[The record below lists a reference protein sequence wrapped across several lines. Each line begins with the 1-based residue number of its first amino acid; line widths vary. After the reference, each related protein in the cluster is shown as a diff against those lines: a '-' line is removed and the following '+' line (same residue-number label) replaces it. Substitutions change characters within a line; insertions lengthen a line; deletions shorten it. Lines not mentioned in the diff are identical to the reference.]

1 MKDIQKI
8 VDDIEA
14 RESQM
19 AARRALHNDGATG
32 AIDIGGVAT
41 AGAIAETPSPAAHMG
56 QWEQMSRVEQG
67 INALEA
73 NWHNRQKSQTYAE
86 FVDAV
91 ESADAG
97 YASRTGDID
106 GTDEESQ
113 KAVADLLSK
122 DTKANAQYKQQQLER
137 ARKAYGDYKALEAD
151 DYQYHTPQDIQRMME
166 ATKGKGLWEGGI
178 AGAKEL
184 LSGDILGT
192 GIYLAGSLGAVAPE
206 LALGALGGA
215 AGNVAGGARL
225 ANAVRAITMAYGSYE
240 NSYGSKMADML
251 KERGIDVG
259 DFEKTAKAIA
269 ERGAE
274 IDDLK
279 YRSKNYATG
288 VALFDAVSGYAAG
301 LKLTPSEL
309 VRKVGV
315 DLKKSKSLTARL
327 GGEFANI
334 GTQSGV
340 QGVLGGAGEALG
352 TLAAGEEIDAGEV
365 LLEMLGEFTTAP
377 IEVLQA
383 GVSTTTNFRKDMA
396 RTELAEAE
404 AQLMENVVKVSEAT
418 AAALGNEETV
428 VKWAERLG
436 QGKVVHA
443 FAQDLVV
450 NGEMEKLQAVD
461 PELAEQ
467 VKQAA
472 EEGTTVT
479 MPVGKIA
486 EIAVKDNALAQE
498 MVKDVRLSVDGMS
511 PRQAEEFKK
520 TGFEETTK
528 KFDKALKKTKATV
541 QQFQSAHK
549 VAQRLKDEL
558 ITAGTDKYVAA
569 AQVKPVEMYLARRAA
584 QLGIDPEAIAKEIN
598 LRVAKDGVFSSIG
611 FDETRSESIL
621 TGNPALDREVKNW
634 ARLVDGLKT
643 RPNAPVRMLSQTPA
657 ILEMLGA
664 KYKGVFVPKHFFAG
678 ALQAEALDNPKH
690 HLHLNITKNILK
702 QIPAALTNPIAV
714 FHNKGDGRYVFMLEI
729 VDDNGATVITPIEFE
744 ADYHGASLTM
754 ALSAYSKNHELD
766 KAYEGKSDAEK
777 LSPKDR
783 WFVSNVLH
791 GATPVYVN
799 RPKFQ
804 AWAEERNLPD
814 PTKNKV
820 MMSEAKTEDDWAQ
833 YKADNNKL
841 YQSLPTAHPSAA
853 SIYSGNS
860 EDPRFSL
867 VTTDWNTTTGTEYR
881 ANVVDKVGALTGMKG
896 VGKDAKTVDEKAEA
910 LIKHMVDNLLFI
922 YKKIDPK
929 LRERAKLWYDGGRK
943 FVEKMSERYRISD
956 MQAAGV
962 IAVLSPQR
970 DWFSNLSLAE
980 RICDA
985 VYGKQRL
992 IRATEDKE
1000 VGKFV
1005 KQYLKAKQDK
1015 LNKFRKDYGDD
1026 YEKVITEGF
1035 TKYDEIDAK
1044 LKAIKAKLTSRTSA
1058 LKKKIAKAEGE
1069 DKAKL
1074 QAQLEELKAQYQPEI
1089 DALVEQRK
1097 PLATI
1102 RKAYTAMNRAINDFK
1117 EIDAATKQIMAG
1129 KSLYDLHYEGDYT
1142 ACAVLWRAI
1151 DTAKNP
1157 RSYNV
1162 MSPEGLA
1169 GGVRMKDDGSAPK
1182 AITTPDFS
1190 TLAKA
1195 FSILRDGSA
1204 LNVGLQLGLSHK
1216 VPNFY
1221 NNLFDPANPL
1231 FATIDTHAV
1240 AADTMFP
1247 WSGTS
1252 AGPSEA
1258 FAGVGDVALG
1268 YSGTYPLHFEAYR
1281 RAAMAVGISPREM
1294 QSITWEGVRVMF
1306 TDTMK
1311 RDPNFLKGVEDI
1323 WAKHESGKLTAAK
1336 AREEVYKFA
1345 MEGREMKMTWAD
1357 PKYGIQ
1363 PPKNGNVVVG
1373 DTYDRSHIE
1382 LEVDKVHYN
1391 DTSVMVELAPNP
1403 DDKQAVAEWNQ
1414 LDDQAKQEATI
1425 AFFDEIIDAVC
1436 QFLGV
1441 ATTRPTVTIGG
1452 YQGETNTSVNI
1463 SVLQGKNA
1471 AEFARLIGAA
1481 VGQKGV
1487 WLMSEAPVEGLS
1499 EQPTIAIELPV
1510 GATTGDI
1517 DNVYAKTLYNKVLDK
1532 DKSHILGG
1540 HSTANGHMII
1550 GLDGA
1555 KLQRDPKDVVKQIR
1569 DILDKLD
1576 GNYLVGL
1583 TKSYSGELD
1592 TANLTLEEEIN
1603 NALQNRQQSGRVPS
1617 SSESESN
1624 NLQATIAS
1632 AYKRVIGRAR
1642 AQTAKRRGEAIGFKQ
1657 SDRNDFRSNGTLDER
1672 VSGRGGSSNPSQAT
1686 NPVKRY
1692 GQPREG
1698 SISVIGVHYSGE
1710 SRPVLDTNHYGTGMK
1725 GAEARRIAGDPQLS
1739 KRLYFYVDEGK
1750 GIKPESGVGAY
1761 KHAVNLN
1768 NIYDSVSD
1776 PLGIVER
1783 ALEQAIKDGALY
1795 TANIDER
1802 QNYIERAI
1810 IEAGFDGY
1818 YKQGAQGE
1826 QGVAVLLGDHNV
1838 EVEQYGA
1845 QAQAPASSSKYGSG
1859 TDHLTAKYEYT
1870 NEQRGDWDLKK
1881 QLRILNDE
1889 LKAETGADQ
1898 IYLAYGSMTFNPEF
1912 EDRIAEILPEV
1923 VALKQDVDA
1932 KGGDRGAYV
1941 PKNTSTNT
1949 LGASGLITLMENA
1962 DKSTFMHE
1970 SAHFF
1975 LDLDTLLASRLAEK
1989 YGRGEELT
1997 EGEKEFLTSLGGFFQ
2012 WGQREGVI
2020 DLGVTDDIESVMRAA
2035 KTWAELSTNEQRAMH
2050 ELFAEGFESYL
2061 MMGEAPSNSVR
2072 DLFNRFKEWLM
2083 DVYATATKQPRPIS
2097 KDVKKLY
2104 DLMFAT
2110 AQEVQEVE
2118 TANGMIPLFNL
2129 EDQREEE
2136 EAKQKGVKLSK
2147 EAKAEMRKLHKEA
2160 QLEAQGIVTKSIAG
2174 VVNYYVKLRDSA
2186 AKKIAKEHKAKV
2198 NARIEALLEEPRYVA
2213 YDILTNGL
2221 IRDGQKL
2228 KFKLSPESLR
2238 AEGYDQATIDALTE
2252 KGLTYGRERQ
2262 GLLSPKRLADM
2273 VGEENVEQLMT
2284 DLAEGTRAK
2293 PRSPLAKARE
2303 LLGSSGGEKLS
2314 VRELKAAGIKDDVIA
2329 KLIERNAAYDSSLRA
2344 DTVNSQVLAEMAGH
2358 DSAVDLIAEL
2368 VDIQEPRIEAA
2379 SQVAAQI
2386 QMETGETPEVYTDLQ
2401 ANLAA
2406 HNKARGRFLTAEYNA
2421 IAEMLGQRRVAVYA
2435 AREYAKTKLQ
2445 GVKMKDVRS
2454 AAYIAAE
2461 RRCARDAERAFT
2473 KGDYQACLNAK
2484 RGQILNHELAR
2495 QALEI
2500 EEKMLKAERA
2510 ARKALKSKGLYK
2522 PYQRLLARFVSAH
2535 ELTSVSDK
2543 LLRQQDDVDALVKEL
2558 EEDGT
2563 PIEGLAQGLVD
2574 KTPIKEMT
2582 VAEAEAYL
2590 AAVKELTAIAR
2601 NRQTQNLM
2609 ATKARI
2615 SDIIDE
2621 GETLLNNAADAQ
2633 GQGDQRMEVPKGF
2646 WEKAAEGAKSFFFGH
2661 IKVQTMCRIFDQNKD
2676 NGFFWNLFI
2685 RSANKC
2691 ADFED
2696 SERAKTAAKLDEIL
2710 QPLFGKKGA
2719 FDVDKQRIGN
2729 KMMSKGERFAA
2740 ACNMGNESNLK
2751 RLVDGDKDQWTNE
2764 NLLALQ
2770 QSLTAD
2776 EWLAVQKVWDLL
2788 ESYRPLIAEKQKR
2801 VYGEEP
2807 EWIEPK
2813 ELTVQTADGQM
2824 LTLRGG
2830 YYPVKYDP
2838 YGSDKAARQDDA
2850 KAAAQELR
2858 GAFQSATTN
2867 RSFVKSRV
2875 QNPNVGP
2882 LRLDMAAL
2890 FSGLNDVIHDLAW
2903 HEWLIETRRVLVG
2916 VNGEGSGLRAVI
2928 KERYGK
2934 QAADLFEQWRT
2945 HIAEGDRIDSSP
2957 IWKYLAGKAGVS
2969 LMGWSPMSAI
2979 VQLTGIGYIVPR
2991 CGAKSTFKAL
3001 AMFLKNPME
3010 TRRAINDVSSLM
3022 KNRALTANRHVAE
3035 IRSKLDSGNDPWYKK
3050 YAYSML
3056 LSVQSIADTVC
3067 WLAAY
3072 DKAMRD
3078 VNVLA
3083 TLDPDATAVA
3093 VADQAVIDTQSS
3105 GRISDSADFENE
3117 GNLKALT
3124 VFYTWANAAL
3134 NQSYGIYKGEQ
3145 DRLAAF
3151 QKLAWM
3157 GLVMP
3162 TIEKIF
3168 RDILRPDAEGDDE
3181 DEFDVK
3187 DLFQVPLGASLE
3199 YHLGL
3204 FVGLREMANAAGGVV
3219 AGEPAFAYNGPA
3231 GTRGAA
3237 AGTKLLQ
3244 SASSLGTGNGWAMVT
3259 AGIDAAG
3266 ALTGIPS
3273 AQINRTIKGL
3283 RAIESGQAEGMDALL
3298 APVFGYSGR
3307 IKE

>member
-1 MKDIQKI
+1 MTDYQKI
-8 VDDIEA
+8 LDGINE
-14 RESQM
+14 RESRR
-19 AARRALHNDGATG
+19 AARQALLNDGATG
-32 AIDIGGVAT
+32 AIDINGAAT
-41 AGAIAETPSPAAHMG
+41 ASVIANTPHPAAHMG

-122 DTKANAQYKQQQLER
+122 DTKVNAQYKQQQLER

-206 LALGALGGA
+206 LVLGALGGA

-754 ALSAYSKNHELD
+754 ALSAYAKNHELD

-777 LSPKDR
+777 LTPKDR

-820 MMSEAKTEDDWAQ
+820 MMSKAKTEEDWAQ
-833 YKADNNKL
+833 YKADYNKL
-841 YQSLPTAHPSAA
+841 YSRLSPSITGKAAIKKGLARDSRYVYQPPSLEKMKQNQEQFETNLKFVADAV
-853 SIYSGNS
+853 GMRGLVKGLT
-860 EDPRFSL
+860 DP
-867 VTTDWNTTTGTEYR
+867 NEI
-881 ANVVDKVGALTGMKG
+881 
-896 VGKDAKTVDEKAEA
+896 AEA
-910 LIKHMVDNLLFI
+910 VIDRMAENLLWI
-922 YKKIDPK
+922 HD
-929 LRERAKLWYDGGRK
+929 RMNASTRDRAKLWYDGAHRAA
-943 FVEKMSERYRISD
+943 VAWANRYGIHVR
-956 MQAAGV
+956 QAAAA
-962 IAVLSPQR
+962 IAIFSPQTN
-970 DWFSNLSLAE
+970 WFNNMSCAE
-980 RICDA
+980 RTMDIIFGERGTKANEPMFPLLESYCTGKDA
-985 VYGKQRL
+985 FRL
-992 IRATEDKE
+992 EDLKTKTLGELIKAGDLRTVALWCKAFDIANRDQKIRVQTPEGGVGGWYDKGNRVWLGVDRQATAISVLLDGS
-1000 VGKFV
+1000 VDNIDYQIGGKF
-1005 KQYLKAKQDK
+1005 
-1015 LNKFRKDYGDD
+1015 
-1026 YEKVITEGF
+1026 KV
-1035 TKYDEIDAK
+1035 
-1044 LKAIKAKLTSRTSA
+1044 
-1058 LKKKIAKAEGE
+1058 
-1069 DKAKL
+1069 
-1074 QAQLEELKAQYQPEI
+1074 
-1089 DALVEQRK
+1089 
-1097 PLATI
+1097 
-1102 RKAYTAMNRAINDFK
+1102 
-1117 EIDAATKQIMAG
+1117 
-1129 KSLYDLHYEGDYT
+1129 
-1142 ACAVLWRAI
+1142 
-1151 DTAKNP
+1151 
-1157 RSYNV
+1157 
-1162 MSPEGLA
+1162 
-1169 GGVRMKDDGSAPK
+1169 
-1182 AITTPDFS
+1182 
-1190 TLAKA
+1190 
-1195 FSILRDGSA
+1195 RD
-1204 LNVGLQLGLSHK
+1204 
-1216 VPNFY
+1216 FY
-1221 NNLFDPANPL
+1221 NNIFDPSNPEA
-1231 FATIDTHAV
+1231 ATIDTHAV
-1240 AADTMFP
+1240 GAGLFNVM
-1247 WSGTS
+1247 SGKDIDVNANFGTQK
-1252 AGPSEA
+1252 
-1258 FAGVGDVALG
+1258 GVMNSLETGQI
-1268 YSGTYPLHFEAYR
+1268 GTYAFHYEALK
-1281 RAAMAVGISPREM
+1281 RAAEKRGLLPREM
-1294 QSITWEGVRVMF
+1294 QSITWEGIRSLF
-1306 TDTMK
+1306 GQTAK
-1311 RDPNFLKGVEDI
+1311 KGLRPKVNAVWERHENGDI
-1323 WAKHESGKLTAAK
+1323 TAEE
-1336 AREEVYKFA
+1336 AREEIFKIAGGFDPISWDNEETPYNDEVQDSYDRSGVNLPELTPPALEPTLAIEAAPNPNDAVAVAQWNRLTDEEKFDVTQAVVEDVMVLASEYEQARTGEYGLQVGGWMGDVNYSMAAKVYDPNKAVRFASLVARLLRQEAVMVISGEEGEGMFKAGVIQIRLPDGFTPEQVEHLYKEGIDKAGAGRLVKGMSTSNGIMNIVLDEGDDGAKIVKAIQERLTSEDFASHHFDIFYEDAFAAFATPTEIQDDSNDSQEASRLGTSSQLDGIRALQGQVDQLFADHLARATQERTLRQAVENARNAEEVALHQSAYSGGAVQHAKFSTDFIGTGEGNRA
-1345 MEGREMKMTWAD
+1345 WGWGLYFAKLKDIAEFYRNMITASKSVVKINGREYERGSFFDNSIAEHAIYEAVARRITKLGDKLTEEQLKEIKSEAIKSIREEYSESNVDKDIDEVQSLSVDDIVIEKDSDGRTFKVEIPEMDELLDMQKPLD
-1357 PKYGIQ
+1357 EQ
-1363 PPKNGNVVVG
+1363 PPKV
-1373 DTYDRSHIE
+1373 
-1382 LEVDKVHYN
+1382 
-1391 DTSVMVELAPNP
+1391 
-1403 DDKQAVAEWNQ
+1403 
-1414 LDDQAKQEATI
+1414 QEAIKKITEVI
-1425 AFFDEIIDAVC
+1425 LEKDRQTVERREHFVQGGAKSVIDSA
-1436 QFLGV
+1436 L
-1441 ATTRPTVTIGG
+1441 AD
-1452 YQGETNTSVNI
+1452 
-1463 SVLQGKNA
+1463 
-1471 AEFARLIGAA
+1471 
-1481 VGQKGV
+1481 
-1487 WLMSEAPVEGLS
+1487 
-1499 EQPTIAIELPV
+1499 IELPE
-1510 GATTGDI
+1510 
-1517 DNVYAKTLYNKVLDK
+1517 NVDTDALVSAGEEYIRAYQEAYFTNSTERAKNIAHHSAVVQLA
-1532 DKSHILGG
+1532 KSLMAGG
-1540 HSTANGHMII
+1540 
-1550 GLDGA
+1550 
-1555 KLQRDPKDVVKQIR
+1555 VK
-1569 DILDKLD
+1569 
-1576 GNYLVGL
+1576 
-1583 TKSYSGELD
+1583 ELD
-1592 TANLTLEEEIN
+1592 AIDAHINLLKLAEEDATFPLWIFADSTLSTVNSLKSSGIESATDGRDFYSKLTD
-1603 NALQNRQQSGRVPS
+1603 ALDSDEAASRMLNKYGVKGNTYVGERDGRCF
-1617 SSESESN
+1617 
-1624 NLQATIAS
+1624 
-1632 AYKRVIGRAR
+1632 VIFDDDAV
-1642 AQTAKRRGEAIGFKQ
+1642 QI
-1657 SDRNDFRSNGTLDER
+1657 
-1672 VSGRGGSSNPSQAT
+1672 
-1686 NPVKRY
+1686 
-1692 GQPREG
+1692 
-1698 SISVIGVHYSGE
+1698 
-1710 SRPVLDTNHYGTGMK
+1710 
-1725 GAEARRIAGDPQLS
+1725 
-1739 KRLYFYVDEGK
+1739 VD
-1750 GIKPESGVGAY
+1750 Y
-1761 KHAVNLN
+1761 W
-1768 NIYDSVSD
+1768 
-1776 PLGIVER
+1776 
-1783 ALEQAIKDGALY
+1783 
-1795 TANIDER
+1795 
-1802 QNYIERAI
+1802 
-1810 IEAGFDGY
+1810 
-1818 YKQGAQGE
+1818 QGE
-1826 QGVAVLLGDHNV
+1826 QGN
-1838 EVEQYGA
+1838 
-1845 QAQAPASSSKYGSG
+1845 
-1859 TDHLTAKYEYT
+1859 
-1870 NEQRGDWDLKK
+1870 
-1881 QLRILNDE
+1881 
-1889 LKAETGADQ
+1889 
-1898 IYLAYGSMTFNPEF
+1898 
-1912 EDRIAEILPEV
+1912 
-1923 VALKQDVDA
+1923 
-1932 KGGDRGAYV
+1932 RGAYV
-1941 PKNTSTNT
+1941 PKNTGTNT
-1949 LGASGLITLMENA
+1949 LGSSGLITLMENA

-2035 KTWAELSTNEQRAMH
+2035 KAWAELSTNEQRAMH

-2061 MMGEAPSNSVR
+2061 MTGEAPSNSVR
-2072 DLFNRFKEWLM
+2072 KLFNDFKNWLI
-2083 DVYATATKQPRPIS
+2083 DVYATVTKKPRPIS

-2136 EAKQKGVKLSK
+2136 EAKQKSVKLSK

-2461 RRCARDAERAFT
+2461 RRCARDAERAFI
-2473 KGDYQACLNAK
+2473 KGDYQACLDAK

-2574 KTPIKEMT
+2574 KTPVKEMT

-2633 GQGDQRMEVPKGF
+2633 GQGDQRMEVPKSF
-2646 WEKAAEGAKSFFFGH
+2646 WEKAAEGAKNFFFGH

-2710 QPLFGKKGA
+2710 RPLFGKKGA

-2751 RLVDGDKDQWTNE
+2751 RLIDGDKNQWTNE

-2875 QNPNVGP
+2875 PNPNVGP

-3022 KNRALTANRHVAE
+3022 KNRALTSNRHVAE

-3093 VADQAVIDTQSS
+3093 IADQAVIDTQSS

-3151 QKLAWM
+3151 QKLVWM